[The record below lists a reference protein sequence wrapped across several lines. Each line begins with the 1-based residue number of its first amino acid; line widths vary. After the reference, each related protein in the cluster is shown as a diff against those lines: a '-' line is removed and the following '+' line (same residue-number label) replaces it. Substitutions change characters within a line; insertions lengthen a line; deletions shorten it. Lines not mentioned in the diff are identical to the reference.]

1 MKTITYNPGTHVL
14 VPIEPTEEMFAAA
27 NKIDDEMY
35 CGGSQHG
42 ADIDQVYYAMI
53 AAAPQPEPNPNW
65 CAGCSPDNCSGCWNE
80 HVVGI
85 DQVYYAMIEAA
96 PQPEPVDVGS
106 VGWKHDCAALC
117 ANDIELWIDRCP
129 HCGKPRHNPPPTDDE
144 LLNKAEQVESE
155 PAMWV
160 MKHIRSGDL
169 AQAKPNQKALH
180 PYMLSDAFPLH
191 TTPQPD
197 RVTTKESYVELDI
210 HSNPSRTE
218 QQRKLDG
225 SLEVGQLLGN
235 GQNQET
241 SHSKTVG
248 DVILTDTFRGDDSAL
263 IDSIVA
269 LVSLDRAGVLVPH
282 GIGGH
287 ARSLLESAAIRL
299 SQPDRVAELE
309 VALKV
314 ALDAI
319 DALQNGLKWYQDA
332 YPDSISEAD
341 HEEIAK
347 VDAAI
352 AKINEVLK
360 P

>member
-1 MKTITYNPGTHVL
+1 MKTITYNPETHVV
-14 VPIEPTEEMFAAA
+14 VPREPSEEMLQAAA
-27 NKIDDEMY
+27 FNYSSDEYTGFTSMY
-35 CGGSQHG
+35 K
-42 ADIDQVYYAMI
+42 AML
-53 AAAPQPEPNPNW
+53 A
-65 CAGCSPDNCSGCWNE
+65 
-80 HVVGI
+80 
-85 DQVYYAMIEAA
+85 AA

-129 HCGKPRHNPPPTDDE
+129 HCGKPRHNHPPTDDE
-144 LLNKAEQVESE
+144 LLNKAEPVDVE

-180 PYMLSDAFPLH
+180 PYMLSDAFPLY

-248 DVILTDTFRGDDSAL
+248 DILLADAFRGDAANL
-263 IDSIVA
+263 IESIVA

-309 VALKV
+309 AALKGARD
-314 ALDAI
+314 ALDHARLFI
-319 DALQNGLKWYQDA
+319 RNGIGLGYIRMPDDDCPDPAKSVPGEIFEAL
-332 YPDSISEAD
+332 
-341 HEEIAK
+341 
-347 VDAAI
+347 
-352 AKINEVLK
+352 AKINEVLHD
-360 P
+360 